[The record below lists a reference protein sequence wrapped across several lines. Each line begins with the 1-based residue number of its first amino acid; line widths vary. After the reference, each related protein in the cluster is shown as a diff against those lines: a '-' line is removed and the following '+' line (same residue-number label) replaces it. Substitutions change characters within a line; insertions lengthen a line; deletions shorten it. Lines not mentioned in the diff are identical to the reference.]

1 VPNRMKGQAT
11 LRLLPL
17 LAICFFLLPAPT
29 LAQTEN
35 AKTETPNAKTET
47 PKIEAV
53 KIDSETFSGLDARPI
68 GPAVM
73 GGRVAALDIINDNG
87 RLTVYVGSA
96 SGGVWK
102 SVNGGTTF
110 KPIFDKYTQSIGA
123 VTIDPTNPKT
133 IWVGT
138 GESWVRNSVSVGDG
152 VYKSTDAGETW
163 QRMGLADSE
172 RISRI
177 VVDPKDGNT
186 VYVCATGHLWNAN
199 AERGIFKT
207 TDGGQTW
214 KKVLFVDDNTGGAW
228 IAMNPQDSKTLYAS
242 MWQFRRTPYSFSSG
256 GAGSGLF
263 KSTDGGQTWN
273 KLSKGLPEGNYGRI
287 GIAVAPSNPKVIYA
301 VVEAKRSALFRSE
314 DAGETWTE
322 MSSGADIVG
331 RPFYFATVWVDP
343 KNDKRVYKPGT
354 SLVVSDDGGKTFSGI
369 AGSVHSDFHAM
380 WINPA
385 NPEQIFVGNDGGVYT
400 TEDRGS
406 RWRFLANLPISQFYH
421 ISYDMER
428 PYNVYGGLQDNSSWY
443 GPSRGTSGIQ
453 NRDWRSVYG
462 GDGFWVFD
470 DPSDHDYVYAEY
482 QGGHLGRINRKT
494 LETKEIKPFP
504 AAGEKKLRNNWNSPI
519 HISSNTKGTIY
530 FGSQFLFRSRDHGD
544 SWERIS
550 PDLTTNDPAK
560 QKQDE
565 SGGLTVDNSDAEAH
579 TTIYTIS
586 ESPKNGKTIWVGTD
600 DGNLQITRDS
610 GRNWT
615 NVVANIAGLPAHA
628 WVSTVE
634 ASLYD
639 EGAAYATFDNH
650 TQGDLKPYV
659 YKTTDYGKTWK
670 LLATTDVKG
679 YAHVIKEDTVNRD
692 LLFLGTEFGLFI
704 SVDGGAQWAQFKG
717 GDFPQVAVRDIAIQ
731 PRESD
736 LLLATH
742 GRGIWIVDDI
752 TPLRA
757 LTPEVLAKDAT
768 FIEGRPSVMTIP
780 ANEFGFNGDAEYVG
794 RSANEN
800 ALITYYQ
807 RKRHIFGDLKFEVY
821 DAAGNLISTLP
832 GSKRRGLNRVEWS
845 MRMKGPKVPPAA
857 ALVPSF
863 FSFVGPRVP
872 EGTYTVKM
880 IKNKETYTSQLNL
893 VADPRSKHTK
903 EDRAAQFAVVMKLYN
918 MLGDLTYTADAI
930 TGTRNQARERAMK
943 IADNDP
949 ARRQLED
956 FVKALETIRT
966 KLVATKEGGGIT
978 GEEKIREQMGTLYG
992 SVNGYE
998 GRPTASQV
1006 ERATAL
1012 STELAAIVAEFD
1024 ALTKNSLPA
1033 VNAALTKN
1041 SLDSI
1046 AVMTR
1051 AEWEKTQAAN

>member
-29 LAQTEN
+29 LAQTE
-35 AKTETPNAKTET
+35 NAKTET

-287 GIAVAPSNPKVIYA
+287 GIAVAPSNPKVVYA

-519 HISSNTKGTIY
+519 HISANTKGTIY

-550 PDLTTNDPAK
+550 PDLTTNDPLK

-586 ESPKNGKTIWVGTD
+586 ESPKNGKTVWVGTD

-650 TQGDLKPYV
+650 TQGDMKPYV

-670 LLATTDVKG
+670 PLATPDVKG
-679 YAHVIKEDTVNRD
+679 YAHVIKEDTINRD

-998 GRPTASQV
+998 GRPTASQI

-1012 STELAAIVAEFD
+1012 STELAAIVAEFE

-1041 SLDSI
+1041 SLGSI
-1046 AVMTR
+1046 AIMTR
-1051 AEWEKTQAAN
+1051 AEWEKTQAVN